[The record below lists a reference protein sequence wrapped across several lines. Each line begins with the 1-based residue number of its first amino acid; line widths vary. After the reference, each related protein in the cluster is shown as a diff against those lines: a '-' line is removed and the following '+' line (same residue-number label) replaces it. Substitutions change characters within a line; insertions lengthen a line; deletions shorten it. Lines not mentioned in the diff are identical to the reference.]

1 LIFIPNF
8 SEGKGKDFS
17 TNQEQKECFFI
28 KNAELSHVIDIQEAI
43 GDKMPRNNFIN
54 SLKKVSPAIKI
65 REIQVGKFK
74 KLSFFN

>member
-28 KNAELSHVIDIQEAI
+28 KSAELSHVIDIQEAI
-43 GDKMPRNNFIN
+43 GDKKSR
-54 SLKKVSPAIKI
+54 KTD
-65 REIQVGKFK
+65 
-74 KLSFFN
+74 

>member
-28 KNAELSHVIDIQEAI
+28 KSAELSHVIDIQEAI
-43 GDKMPRNNFIN
+43 GDKKDKSGYPEPDC
-54 SLKKVSPAIKI
+54 S
-65 REIQVGKFK
+65 Q
-74 KLSFFN
+74 

>member
-43 GDKMPRNNFIN
+43 GDKPLPANEKMDVHRDKLTFI
-54 SLKKVSPAIKI
+54 LLV
-65 REIQVGKFK
+65 VGKIPP
-74 KLSFFN
+74 L